1 MEMNVSKSQVREEV
15 GRRWKEQAI
24 ELALLGR
31 WDEAA
36 QMNLRILELLPDDLS
51 AQNRLGK
58 AYREL
63 GRLEEAVVTYEESL
77 KKQPSNPIARKNLA
91 ELYRVLRRDM
101 EPVLDLTDAEDSEDD
116 NYLEDVDED
125 EEPLDED
132 DGD

>member
-1 MEMNVSKSQVREEV
+1 MEMNVSKSQVREEL

-63 GRLEEAVVTYEESL
+63 GRLEEAVVAYEESL

>member
-1 MEMNVSKSQVREEV
+1 MEMNVTKSQVREEL

-36 QMNLRILELLPDDLS
+36 QMNLRILELFPDDLS

-58 AYREL
+58 AYSEL
-63 GRLEEAVVTYEESL
+63 GRLEEAVVAYEESL

-91 ELYRVLRRDM
+91 ALYAVLKRDT
-101 EPVLDLTDAEDSEDD
+101 EPVLGVTDGEDYEDD
-116 NYLEDVDED
+116 DDIEGADED